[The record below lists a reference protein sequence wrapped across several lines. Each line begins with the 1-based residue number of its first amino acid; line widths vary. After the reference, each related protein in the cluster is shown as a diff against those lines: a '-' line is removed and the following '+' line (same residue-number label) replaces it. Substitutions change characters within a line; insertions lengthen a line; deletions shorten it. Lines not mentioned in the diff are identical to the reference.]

1 MSILFPEI
9 YYYEVDN
16 NFKVLFMD
24 MGKNIFTCQM
34 IIDVGSRVENECEL
48 GLAHFFEHMIF
59 KGRSDNMNKDIVE
72 SLDYLGCNYN
82 ASTSYDVTDYF
93 ISGDKQHYEF
103 ITQTIL
109 QMLFRPQFP
118 EDKLENEISV
128 VLEELALYE
137 DDHNDRFYQE
147 SKKILFDNV
156 DEKLIRPILGTKEK
170 IQSFTQEKLKRFHKE
185 KYLENE
191 KIMIILG
198 NIDHKKIIDMIEKQF
213 SKVKVW
219 SPIYRSLDKQLI
231 IPHKNNIKTGIHY
244 VDLPVQ
250 QCFVKICFRSINN
263 YSSWIICQNILS
275 SILVAG
281 SSSRL
286 FNLLRNELGLTYY
299 QNAYGS
305 MYKDHGLF
313 TVSFGV
319 KLDGL
324 KVSVERVTDML
335 LNFKD
340 VTEDEFVKVKNNF
353 ATSVLFNTEDIGNV
367 GLTAIN
373 YIIDEK
379 DPERYKHI
387 RRTID
392 HVKEKHINNLAK
404 SIFMR
409 DNMTVIIGG
418 IMSNIKKIDI
428 NLN

>member
-1 MSILFPEI
+1 
-9 YYYEVDN
+9 
-16 NFKVLFMD
+16 
-24 MGKNIFTCQM
+24 
-34 IIDVGSRVENECEL
+34 
-48 GLAHFFEHMIF
+48 
-59 KGRSDNMNKDIVE
+59 
-72 SLDYLGCNYN
+72 
-82 ASTSYDVTDYF
+82 
-93 ISGDKQHYEF
+93 
-103 ITQTIL
+103 
-109 QMLFRPQFP
+109 MLFRPQFP

-428 NLN
+428 NLD